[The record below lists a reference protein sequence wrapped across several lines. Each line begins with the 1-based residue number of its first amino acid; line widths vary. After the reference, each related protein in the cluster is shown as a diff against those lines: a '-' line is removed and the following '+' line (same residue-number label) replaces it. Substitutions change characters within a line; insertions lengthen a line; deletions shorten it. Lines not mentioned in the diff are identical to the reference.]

1 MSWPTT
7 PASTTNLD
15 SGSDNPG
22 LARSDIKQDVDN
34 LNSILSFYDSTGPF
48 GTAGTYTKQQAFG
61 MTTLTDASSI
71 AWDLSL
77 NQVATV
83 TLGGSRALANPTN
96 KVAGATYVL
105 IVKQDGT
112 GSRTLSFGSDYKFHL
127 GATPTLST
135 GANHVDILCFI
146 TDGSNMFGTALLD
159 FS

>member
-34 LNSILSFYDSTGPF
+34 VNDILDFYSTSGPYA
-48 GTAGTYTKQQAFG
+48 TAGTYTKQQAFG

-77 NQVATV
+77 NQVAQV
-83 TLGGSRALANPTN
+83 TLTDNRALANPTN

-135 GANHVDILCFI
+135 GANDVDILCFI